1 MEILDNSTIVAIAT
15 ALNNSGISIIRISG
29 ENALDVIYKVF
40 KPMNKEKDIRKVKSH
55 TIHYGHI
62 LENEG
67 CIIDEVLVS
76 VMKGPKS
83 YTAEDVVEINCHGG
97 IIVTKKVLD
106 LCVQNGAR
114 IAEPGEFTKRA
125 FLNGRIDLSQAEA
138 VTDLINAKND
148 YAVSSS
154 ISQLKGK
161 LKATIEEIREKVIHD
176 IAFIEAAL
184 DDPEHYDVDDYNEEF
199 RENINMTKDK
209 ITKLYNS
216 AENGR
221 IIKEG
226 ISTVIVGKPNAGK
239 SSFLNALLGEDRAI
253 VTDIEGTTRDVLCE
267 EVNID
272 GIILNLVDT
281 AGIRET
287 KDVVEQ
293 IGVDKAKDYV
303 DKADLIIYIVDA
315 SANLDNNDIYICNI
329 IKDKNVIILL
339 NKIDL
344 DIVVSSEHILEQINN
359 PLGIIEISAKENQG
373 IDKFESVIKDKFYNG
388 EVKYNDELYI
398 TNLRHKEALFNALE
412 SINNVIESLEMG
424 MPEDLYIVDMMNA
437 YYQLGLIIG
446 KEIEDDLVDK
456 IFKEFC
462 MGK

>member
-1 MEILDNSTIVAIAT
+1 MDKLDNSTIAAIAT
-15 ALNNSGISIIRISG
+15 AVNNSGISIIRVSG
-29 ENALDVIYKVF
+29 DEAFEIAYRIFRPV
-40 KPMNKEKDIRKVKSH
+40 NKNKDIRKVDSH
-55 TIHYGHI
+55 TIHYGNI
-62 LENEG
+62 IDNDG
-67 CIIDEVLVS
+67 NVIDEVLVS
-76 VMKGPKS
+76 IMKGPKS

-97 IIVTKKVLD
+97 IVVTKKILD
-106 LCVQNGAR
+106 ICIKNGAK

-138 VTDLINAKND
+138 VMDLINAKND

-161 LKATIEEIREKVIHD
+161 LKEKIESIREIIIHD

-184 DDPEHYDVDDYNEEF
+184 DDPEHYEIDEYTDTLLDNV
-199 RENINMTKDK
+199 KK
-209 ITKLYNS
+209 VKQGITKLYES
-216 AENGR
+216 AHNGR

-239 SSFLNALLGEDRAI
+239 SSFLNALIGEDRAI

-281 AGIRET
+281 AGIRQT
-287 KDVVEQ
+287 SDVVEQ
-293 IGVDKAKDYV
+293 IGVDKARDYV
-303 DKADLIIYIVDA
+303 QNADLVIYIVD
-315 SANLDNNDIYICNI
+315 SSVELDNNDIQICSLL
-329 IKDKNVIILL
+329 KDKNVIVLL
-339 NKIDL
+339 NKMDL
-344 DIVVSSEHILEQINN
+344 DVVVDKDAISKHISN
-359 PLGIIEISAKENQG
+359 PLAIIEISAKQLQG
-373 IDKFESVIKDKFYNG
+373 IEQFEGKIKEKFYQG

-398 TNLRHKEALFNALE
+398 TNMRHKEALFNALQ
-412 SINNVIESLEMG
+412 SINTVIESIELG
-424 MPEDLYIVDMMNA
+424 MPEDLLLIDMMNA
-437 YYQLGLIIG
+437 YSNLGLIIG
-446 KEIEDDLVDK
+446 MEVEDDLVDK